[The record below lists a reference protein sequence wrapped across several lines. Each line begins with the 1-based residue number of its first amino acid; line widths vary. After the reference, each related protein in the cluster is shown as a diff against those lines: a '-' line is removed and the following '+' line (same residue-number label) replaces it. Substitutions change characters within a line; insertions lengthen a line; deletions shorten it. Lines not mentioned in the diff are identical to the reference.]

1 MRVLIIGS
9 LAGELGQ
16 AARIAIARGA
26 LLDQA
31 DAPESAMVRLRADAR
46 TDLVLCDIAHD
57 IGALVRAIANERMAV
72 PVVACGTGNDP
83 DAAVRAIRAGAREFL
98 PLPPDPD
105 LIAAILQAASSE
117 RHALIVHDPTMQ
129 AAVQR
134 AEQVAR
140 SEASV
145 LICGESGTGKEVLAR
160 HIHRRSRRC
169 AGAFVALNCAA
180 IPENLLESELFGH
193 EKGAFSGAVARRAGK
208 FEAADGGTLL
218 LDEISEMDVRLQAK
232 LLRAL
237 QEREIDR
244 LGGNAPVKVNV
255 RILATTNRD
264 LIADVRS
271 GRFREDLYFRL
282 NVVTLRIPSLRERP
296 GDIAPLAEH
305 FARKYAEVNGLPYR
319 PLSPDAALRLTAHA
333 WQGNVRELENTV
345 HRAVLLADG
354 AAIGIDAIE
363 LGPPGLAPS
372 PASVPGGIAG
382 LVGRKM
388 EEVERDLII
397 ETLGH
402 TLGNRTH
409 AATILGISIRALR
422 NKLRDYA
429 AQGMNVPPP
438 GAGLGAGVAA

>member
-26 LLDQA
+26 KLDQA
-31 DAPESAMVRLRADAR
+31 DDTDTGLARLRTDAR
-46 TDLVLCDIAHD
+46 VDLVLCDIVHD
-57 IGALVRAIANERMAV
+57 IAAVVRALSTERMAV
-72 PVVACGTGNDP
+72 PVVACGTGD
-83 DAAVRAIRAGAREFL
+83 DAEAAAQAIRDGAREFL

-105 LIAAILQAASSE
+105 LNSAILEAAAGE
-117 RHALIVHDPTMQ
+117 THAMVVRDPVMYASVH
-129 AAVQR
+129 R

-145 LICGESGTGKEVLAR
+145 LIIGESGTGKEVLAR
-160 HIHRRSRRC
+160 YIHRRSRRS
-169 AGAFVALNCAA
+169 GGSFVALNCAA
-180 IPENLLESELFGH
+180 IPDNLLESELFGH
-193 EKGAFSGAVARRAGK
+193 EKGAFSGAVARRIGK

-244 LGGNAPVKVNV
+244 LGGTSPVRVNV

-264 LIADVRS
+264 LAAEVQR
-271 GRFREDLYFRL
+271 GTFREDLYFRL
-282 NVVTLRIPSLRERP
+282 NVVLLRIPSLRERP
-296 GDIAPLAEH
+296 GDIPVLAEH
-305 FARKYAEVNGLPYR
+305 FAHRYAEVNGLPYR
-319 PLSPDAALRLTAHA
+319 PLSHAAVLRLTSYP
-333 WQGNVRELENTV
+333 WRGNVRELENTI
-345 HRAVLLADG
+345 HRAVLLAEGSD
-354 AAIGIDAIE
+354 IGIEAIE
-363 LGPPGLAPS
+363 LGPPTV
-372 PASVPGGIAG
+372 VPGRDLVAG
-382 LVGRKM
+382 VGGVASLVGRRM
-388 EEVERDLII
+388 EEVERDLIL

-429 AQGMNVPPP
+429 AHGVVVPPP
-438 GAGLGAGVAA
+438 AAGVAA